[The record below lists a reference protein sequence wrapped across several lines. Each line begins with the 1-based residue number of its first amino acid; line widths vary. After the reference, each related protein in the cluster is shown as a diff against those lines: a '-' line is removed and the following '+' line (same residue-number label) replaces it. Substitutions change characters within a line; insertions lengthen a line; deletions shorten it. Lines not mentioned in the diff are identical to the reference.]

1 VTHVEILV
9 EEPSAELVLQALV
22 PKIVDPG
29 VSFAVRRFQ
38 GKQDLLKRLPGAL
51 RGYGARLA
59 WEALRIVVLIDR
71 DTDDCLKLKKTL
83 VRMSEEAGLSADAV
97 LHRIVIDELESWF
110 LGDVPAMRTA
120 YERLPKDFG
129 KQARY
134 RDPDDT
140 GKASRALEDHL
151 RSKGYHRNGLAK
163 TVVAEAVAPH
173 MDIENNRSKSFQ
185 VFRDGLR
192 RLVKEGN

>member
-1 VTHVEILV
+1 MIHVEILV
-9 EEPSAELVLQALV
+9 EEQSAEAALKTLV
-22 PKIVDPG
+22 PKIVGED

-38 GKQDLLKRLPGAL
+38 GKQDLLKRLPGIL
-51 RGYGARLA
+51 RGFAARIS
-59 WEALRIVVLIDR
+59 WEALRVVVLVDR
-71 DTDDCLKLKKTL
+71 DTEDCRELKRHL
-83 VRMSEEAGLSADAV
+83 VEVGEEAGLPSEFI
-97 LHRIVIDELESWF
+97 LHRVVIDELESWF
-110 LGDVPAMRTA
+110 LGDVPALCAA
-120 YERLPKDFG
+120 YDKVPKDLG

-140 GKASRALEDHL
+140 GKASRALEDLL
-151 RSKGYHRNGLAK
+151 RSKGYLRDRLPKVAA
-163 TVVAEAVAPH
+163 AEAIAPH